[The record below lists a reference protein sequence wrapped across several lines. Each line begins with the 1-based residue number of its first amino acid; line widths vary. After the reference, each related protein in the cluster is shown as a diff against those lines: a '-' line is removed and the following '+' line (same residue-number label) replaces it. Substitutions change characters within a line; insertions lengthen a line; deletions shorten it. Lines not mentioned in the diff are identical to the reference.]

1 MQDTK
6 KIVGIIGFGNMGSSI
21 AWQLKADHQIYVFD
35 KDNTKLNNLSS
46 DIQTASSITDLVNK
60 VNTVILAI
68 KPQDFYAVLNEIK
81 SAIKDKLIISIAAGI
96 TTEYIE
102 KTLGV
107 VRVIRAMPNMPAKI
121 GEGTTC
127 LSKGKYASEEDF
139 DFAQDLFLYL
149 GETIRIEERMMN
161 PATAIS
167 GSGSAYCYDLLE
179 ANNIEVSNINA
190 VRQFVK
196 DVFIPLL
203 RQAAQSIGFSKE
215 QAEFLAVITGNSS
228 VGLLLKTKLSTQEL
242 KQQIASKG
250 GTTEAAL
257 AILHKGGSLEEAV
270 KAALMRA
277 EELSKEIR

>member
-1 MQDTK
+1 MNK
-6 KIVGIIGFGNMGSSI
+6 KIGIIGFGNMGSSI
-21 AWQLKADHQIYVFD
+21 ARQLKADHQIYVFD
-35 KDNTKLNNLSS
+35 KDNAKLNNLSS
-46 DIQTASSITDLVNK
+46 DIQAASSIMDLVNK

-68 KPQDFYAVLNEIK
+68 KPQDFNIVLNEIRL
-81 SAIKDKLIISIAAGI
+81 AIKDKLIISIAAGI
-96 TTEYIE
+96 TTEHIE
-102 KTLGV
+102 KILGV

-127 LSKGKYASEEDF
+127 LSKGKYATEEDF

-167 GSGSAYCYDLLE
+167 GSGPAYCYDLLE

-215 QAEFLAVITGNSS
+215 QAEFLAVNTGNSS
-228 VGLLLKTKLSTQEL
+228 VGLLIKTKLPTAQL